1 MPEPVPGRADLALFR
16 VNSLSRVRRTGVLHS
31 AMHDYFL
38 QKGKMEPLALREL
51 PQPVAMAPTQK
62 HRYPCFFTFRGQA
75 QQNYGISGKTFWCM
89 NPVQDHK
96 RVLEHGR
103 FFQIRSLID
112 RQEALLSPHATIS
125 PDAIRRHNRVK
136 EDIRTPYSRDADRII
151 HTRAYSRY
159 IDKTQVF
166 YLIDNDHITHRVIHV
181 QLVSRIAR
189 TIGRSMRLNEDLIE
203 AIALGHDIGHI
214 PFGHFGENCLS
225 RLCEQYGIGRFFHN
239 VQSVQFLDRI
249 EDCDL
254 TMQVL
259 DGILCHNGE
268 ADDVRISPMPCQGW
282 AAFDKK
288 VQDATD
294 GTRSLKP
301 ATPEGCVIK
310 FADTIAYIGRDLQD
324 AREVGLIDDATPLPE
339 EAAEAL
345 GITNSEIINT
355 LIYDLLENSDTEDDC
370 FISYSKETEK
380 ALITLRRFSRR
391 NIYDNEKLMAERQKI
406 ERMYAILFATCLD
419 ALETDDMS
427 AKIYTDFINTGWI
440 SQNYLNTATPA
451 EVVRDYI
458 AGMTDHY
465 FARQF
470 EECVIPRRVDQ
481 RFV

>member
-1 MPEPVPGRADLALFR
+1 
-16 VNSLSRVRRTGVLHS
+16 
-31 AMHDYFL
+31 
-38 QKGKMEPLALREL
+38 
-51 PQPVAMAPTQK
+51 
-62 HRYPCFFTFRGQA
+62 
-75 QQNYGISGKTFWCM
+75 M
-89 NPVQDHK
+89 NPAQDHK
-96 RVLEHGR
+96 RALEPGR
-103 FFQIRSLID
+103 FSSIRSLIG
-112 RQEALLSPHATIS
+112 RQEALFSPHATIS
-125 PDAIRRHNRVK
+125 ADAVRRHNRVK

-166 YLIDNDHITHRVIHV
+166 SLIENDHITHRVIHV

-189 TIGRSMRLNEDLIE
+189 TIGRSLRLNEDLIE

-214 PFGHFGENCLS
+214 PYGHFGESCLS
-225 RLCEQYGIGRFFHN
+225 RLCEQYGIGKFFHN

-254 TMQVL
+254 TLQVL

-268 ADDVRISPMPCQGW
+268 AEDVRISPSPCTGW

-294 GTRSLKP
+294 SNRPLKP

-324 AREVGLIDDATPLPE
+324 AREVGLIDDGTPLPE
-339 EAAEAL
+339 EATSVL
-345 GITNSEIINT
+345 GATNSEIINT
-355 LIYDLLENSDTEDDC
+355 LIYDLLENSDTEDAP
-370 FISYSKETEK
+370 FISYSRETEN
-380 ALITLRRFSRR
+380 ALIALRRFSRTH
-391 NIYDNEKLMAERQKI
+391 IYDNEKLTAERQKI
-406 ERMYAILFATCLD
+406 ERMYATVFATCLD
-419 ALETDDMS
+419 ALETDDLS
-427 AKIYTDFINTGWI
+427 AKIYTDFINTSWI
-440 SQNYLNTATPA
+440 SRSYLNSSTPA

-458 AGMTDHY
+458 AGMTDRY